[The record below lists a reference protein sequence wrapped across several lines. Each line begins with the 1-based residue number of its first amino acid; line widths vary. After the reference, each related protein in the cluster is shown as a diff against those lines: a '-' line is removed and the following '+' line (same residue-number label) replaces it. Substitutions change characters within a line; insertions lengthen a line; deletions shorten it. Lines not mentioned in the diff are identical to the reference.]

1 MLFKYIVP
9 FDIEKNKKHPTLETK
24 TIRATTSIRAN
35 FLSILQEKTYFFYSI
50 HPFLQNTLINL
61 SILHIYS
68 IKYSFFLHLLLFP
81 SLSSLEQTHKLVF
94 SVEPYPHPTNH
105 PSAKSVEAHPHPS
118 FNKITH
124 TQPATIFSV
133 KLQTQHKPKI
143 THTQPP
149 STTSNKNDTNSLKD
163 TDQTT

>member
-50 HPFLQNTLINL
+50 HPLLQNTLINL

-68 IKYSFFLHLLLFP
+68 IKYSFFFTFFIISFPLLSRTNSQTRLLHRAI
-81 SLSSLEQTHKLVF
+81 
-94 SVEPYPHPTNH
+94 PTPNQ
-105 PSAKSVEAHPHPS
+105 PPFNKIRRATPTPILQQNHPHPA
-118 FNKITH
+118 NHHLLRQATNP
-124 TQPATIFSV
+124 TQTQHHPHPATI
-133 KLQTQHKPKI
+133 
-143 THTQPP
+143 
-149 STTSNKNDTNSLKD
+149 NDIKKK
-163 TDQTT
+163 

>member
-24 TIRATTSIRAN
+24 TIRATTSVRAN

-50 HPFLQNTLINL
+50 HPLLQNTLINL

-68 IKYSFFLHLLLFP
+68 IKYSFFLHFLLFP

-94 SVEPYPHPTNH
+94 FIEPYPHPTTLQQN
-105 PSAKSVEAHPHPS
+105 PSTKSVEPHPYPS

-124 TQPATIFSV
+124 TQP
-133 KLQTQHKPKI
+133 
-143 THTQPP
+143 
-149 STTSNKNDTNSLKD
+149 TTVFFVEL
-163 TDQTT
+163 